1 MRGLCTRG
9 VGRRGC
15 ICTLRG
21 FAGREIDDF
30 RFGAGGGG
38 VLDWRF

>member
-1 MRGLCTRG
+1 MKGLCTRG

-30 RFGAGGGG
+30 RFGAGAR
-38 VLDWRF
+38 LAILAIP